1 MRYRFSKALSWR
13 TVFLSHEN
21 PSTSAKNRP
30 PISFQSKSYNL
41 TLYPVRDRRSETDN
55 RSINRLTDDKLVSS
69 ILVTYRAFQKA
80 YYNIVKPL
88 FKPSE
93 AEIN

>member
-1 MRYRFSKALSWR
+1 MKIHQND
-13 TVFLSHEN
+13 VK
-21 PSTSAKNRP
+21 SAKNTP
-30 PISFQSKSYNL
+30 PISFSIKISQLNL